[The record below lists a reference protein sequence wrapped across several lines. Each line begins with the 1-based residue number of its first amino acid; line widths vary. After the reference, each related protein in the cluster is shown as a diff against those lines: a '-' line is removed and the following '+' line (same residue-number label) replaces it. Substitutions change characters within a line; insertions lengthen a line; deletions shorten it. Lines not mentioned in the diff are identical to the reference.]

1 MMMWPETVIY
11 AVVSWFLML
20 GAFFL
25 YRYRR
30 IHLSVMITVI
40 VLDFLFPFYLYAT
53 RDWVRRLFDEGE
65 ILSFLLWTHLLL
77 VFTLYALYV
86 VQIQA
91 GSKLLR
97 GADGARADHRAQG
110 IGILVTRG
118 LVVVTGALLVENW
131 YVIG

>member
-1 MMMWPETVIY
+1 MMLPETVIY

-30 IHLSVMITVI
+30 IHLAVMITVI

-86 VQIQA
+86 VQIHA

-97 GADGARADHRAQG
+97 GNEEARGDHRAQG

-118 LVVVTGALLVENW
+118 LVVITGALLVENW